1 MALLQICSQFIL
13 PNFKAFRHMIDIM
26 SVGLLFSPESIFEY
40 LKDFSRLTD
49 NRSSIAGVARQRR
62 RARPKTVYAD
72 VIAWRI
78 LIICRGVYLPGSG
91 RKKSAA
97 N

>member
-13 PNFKAFRHMIDIM
+13 PNFRAFRHMIDIM
-26 SVGLLFSPESIFEY
+26 SVGLLFSPKSIFEY
-40 LKDFSRLTD
+40 LKDFSRMTD
-49 NRSSIAGVARQRR
+49 DHSSIANLARQRR
-62 RARPKTVYAD
+62 RARLKTIYAD
-72 VIAWRI
+72 VITWRI

-91 RKKSAA
+91 RKKPAA